1 MSIEKS
7 AINFPYSKEEREW
20 NAIFVNK
27 HLPRPRKFDK
37 VFLRSKCTPKRLSFQ
52 HKNNVPVI

>member
-27 HLPRPRKFDK
+27 HLPRSRKFDK
-37 VFLRSKCTPKRLSFQ
+37 VFLRSKCTPQ
-52 HKNNVPVI
+52 EA